1 MSRNSTK
8 IIICKMKKKIRVP
21 KCEVF
26 GSVSFDSKMT
36 DEGRYKPASCISI
49 VR

>member
-1 MSRNSTK
+1 
-8 IIICKMKKKIRVP
+8 MKKNFIVP
-21 KCEVF
+21 ECEVF
-26 GSVSFDSKMT
+26 GSVSFDSKMTDSKMT